1 MKVFINAKNEIK
13 DVNSTTDA
21 SLTMVEIPE
30 GVFDD
35 WSEAK
40 ILCYKVCL
48 LDGAFAGFTPA
59 VDTRIIE
66 HLDNLG
72 KANERNASDVTD
84 IQMAMA
90 ELYEM
95 SMEV

>member
-1 MKVFINAKNEIK
+1 MKVFINEKNEIK
-13 DVNSTTDA
+13 DVHSTTDG
-21 SLTMVEIPE
+21 SLTMVELPE
-30 GVFDD
+30 GVFDE

-40 ILCYKVCL
+40 ILCQKLDMKDGKYK
-48 LDGAFAGFTPA
+48 GFGPA
-59 VDTRIIE
+59 VDTRIID

>member
-1 MKVFINAKNEIK
+1 MKVYINSQNEIK
-13 DVNSTTDA
+13 DVHYTTDET
-21 SLTMVEIPE
+21 LTMVEVPE
-30 GVFDD
+30 GWFDG

-40 ILCYKVCL
+40 ILCFKVIL
-48 LDGAFAGFTPA
+48 HEGAFAGYTPA